1 MTSCILTSGKT
12 TQHPSGLLQATVQ
25 HPHLNASTYP
35 FKTHT
40 MKFFLF
46 IGITLISLCSFAQ
59 SPQKMTFQAVVRN
72 SGNALVTSGNVGFQF
87 SILQGSPTGLAA
99 YIETQSTV
107 TNANGLATLVIGDG
121 TPVAG
126 SFASIDWSTGPY
138 YLKCDTDPTG
148 GTAYTVT
155 STTQLLSVPYA
166 LYAEDAGNIPTNV
179 SAFTN
184 DAGYIT
190 SPNDADSNPTNEIQS
205 LSISGQTLSISGANS
220 VTLPGSSGNTLDQS
234 YDQGGAGAGRIITAD
249 AGAVEVNTAISNG
262 VAVRAQNTNT
272 GVAIVANGT
281 STANTFSTIQ
291 STAAAN
297 SNQASAIIGNS
308 TGAAWGVS
316 GQVQSTATATAA
328 VYGSNLRTNGGHGV
342 SGIGFNGTVGE
353 TNYSMGYGVYGEN
366 YDAIAPLGDGVGV
379 AGKGYYGVFGEDRYL
394 GSVLGAYGVVSNG
407 DFGATGAKSFMI
419 DHPQDP
425 ANKILRHF
433 STESNE
439 VLNIYRGNIVL
450 DANGEATVE
459 MPDYYDAINI
469 NPSYHLTPIGGFAQ
483 LYVKEELNNGK
494 FVIAGGTPGLKV
506 SWTIYAERNDPY
518 FQQFPEKRTVEYE
531 KREGQKGL
539 YFIPEL
545 YGAPNDLKIL
555 PTEDNLRATQPELNI
570 QEQ

>member
-1 MTSCILTSGKT
+1 MKLLCTLGICMFSLLT
-12 TQHPSGLLQATVQ
+12 LAQA
-25 HPHLNASTYP
+25 
-35 FKTHT
+35 
-40 MKFFLF
+40 
-46 IGITLISLCSFAQ
+46 
-59 SPQKMTFQAVVRN
+59 PQKFTFQAVVRN
-72 SGNALVTSGNVGFQF
+72 ASNTLISNANVGMQF
-87 SILQGSPTGLAA
+87 SILQGSPTGLAV
-99 YIETQSTV
+99 YIETHSTT
-107 TNANGLATLVIGDG
+107 TNTNGLASVQIGNG

-126 SFASIDWSTGPY
+126 SFTSINWAAGPY
-138 YLKCDTDPTG
+138 YLKSDTDPNG
-148 GTAYTVT
+148 GTAYTIT

-166 LYAEDAGNIPTNV
+166 LYADEAGNVPTNV

-190 SPNDADSNPTNEIQS
+190 SPNDADSNPTNELQT
-205 LSISGQTLSISGANS
+205 LSIAGQTLSISSGNS
-220 VTLPGSSGNTLDQS
+220 VTLPSGGGGGNTLDQS
-234 YDQGGAGAGRIITAD
+234 YDQGGSGAGRVVTAD
-249 AGAVEVNTAISNG
+249 AGAVEVNTAIASG

-291 STAAAN
+291 STVAAN
-297 SNQASAIIGNS
+297 SNQASAVIGNS

-342 SGIGFNGTVGE
+342 SGIGYNGTVGE
-353 TNYSMGYGVYGEN
+353 TNYSMGYGIYGEN

-379 AGKGYYGVFGEDRYL
+379 AGKGYYGVFGEDRYM
-394 GSVLGAYGVVSNG
+394 GAVLGAYGVVSNG

-425 ANKILRHF
+425 ENKILRHF

-439 VLNIYRGNIVL
+439 VLNIYRGNILL
-450 DANGEATVE
+450 DANGEAVVE

-469 NPSYHLTPIGGFAQ
+469 NPSYHLTPIGGYAQ
-483 LYVKEELNNGK
+483 LFIKEELSNGK
-494 FVIAGGTPGLKV
+494 FVIGGGNPGMKV

-518 FQQFPEKRTVEYE
+518 FQRFPEKRTVEYE
-531 KREGQKGL
+531 KREGQKGR

-555 PTEDNLRATQPELNI
+555 PTDDKGRAEQPVLNLIE
-570 QEQ
+570 E